1 MVEKQRI
8 VIDQN
13 LINDLE
19 RLQVA
24 LEELYLGEESSY
36 QIYVHEKHLA
46 QLEGVFDQIIMKNG
60 LRPVNFDY
68 SLMRSVH

>member
-8 VIDQN
+8 VIDQV
-13 LINDLE
+13 LINDLD
-19 RLQVA
+19 RLHVA
-24 LEELYLGEESSY
+24 LEQLYLGEQNTY

>member
-1 MVEKQRI
+1 MIEKQRI
-8 VIDQN
+8 VIDEA
-13 LINDLE
+13 LISNTDS
-19 RLQVA
+19 LQAA
-24 LEELYLGEESSY
+24 LEQLYLGEETSY

-68 SLMRSVH
+68 SLMKSVH